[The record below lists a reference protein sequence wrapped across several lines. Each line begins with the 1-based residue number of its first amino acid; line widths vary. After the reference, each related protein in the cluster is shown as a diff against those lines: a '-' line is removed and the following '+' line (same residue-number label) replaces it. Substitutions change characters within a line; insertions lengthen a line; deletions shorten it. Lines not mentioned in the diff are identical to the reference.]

1 MPSQSRHG
9 YGIEFHHKLQTQPSH
24 TSPNTT
30 ITHVSKHKQQQ
41 VAPAKKKNI
50 RCISLVV
57 TEDTWVVVT
66 SEQGYQAESE
76 NGLQFSLRVDMP
88 GSLAQRCR
96 AFLKMLCNAMS
107 NCQWFPLSCIR
118 TPQQLLHLR
127 RTCLWHYRN
136 GDAGY
141 GSITSRTTDSETNW
155 EHLFDLAW
163 PRGICNMSIEVMTK
177 ESNYIEHNIES
188 RSNSGRNKVEL
199 RSN

>member
-1 MPSQSRHG
+1 MNFRLVRLGSQELPLDHGNVEVTTTLPACKAMAPDDRYGALMPSQSRHG
-9 YGIEFHHKLQTQPSH
+9 YGSEFHHKLQTPSSH
-24 TSPNTT
+24 TSPNINNTKL
-30 ITHVSKHKQQQ
+30 HPQKEK
-41 VAPAKKKNI
+41 

-96 AFLKMLCNAMS
+96 ACFKMLCNAMS

-141 GSITSRTTDSETNW
+141 GSITSRTTDSETN
-155 EHLFDLAW
+155 
-163 PRGICNMSIEVMTK
+163 
-177 ESNYIEHNIES
+177 
-188 RSNSGRNKVEL
+188 
-199 RSN
+199 

>member
-1 MPSQSRHG
+1 MAPDERYGALMPSQSRHG
-9 YGIEFHHKLQTQPSH
+9 YGIEFHHKLQTPSSH
-24 TSPNTT
+24 TSPNINNTKL
-30 ITHVSKHKQQQ
+30 HPQKEK
-41 VAPAKKKNI
+41 

-96 AFLKMLCNAMS
+96 ACFKMLCNAMS

-155 EHLFDLAW
+155 KHLFDLAW

-177 ESNYIEHNIES
+177 ESNFFDHNVEP
-188 RSNSGRNKVEL
+188 RSN
-199 RSN
+199 